1 MYAPGIFLTGLSSAI
16 LWKSFDSAKRPS
28 VRLITYGVTAAAFA
42 WTHYFAFF
50 TIAGQLLFAASH
62 LLTLARQGQTA
73 EAGRWLSGACWG
85 AGTFL
90 LLTAPLWP
98 LFFAQ
103 QRDVQELFWI
113 PPVTWDSVWRI
124 LVPWATGFDP
134 WPGDVYL
141 MVGWLCA
148 ALVLVWHADRL
159 AVFFLL
165 QAVVPWL
172 LAIGYSLITGRSI
185 LYDRYLSFA
194 CFAWVCFV
202 GISWSRMAMGMTK
215 LVVGVFFGSMTL
227 FAAIEYISKWPTER
241 PPHEAAATFLK
252 ENYQEG
258 DVCWVDWAP
267 EVNTLR
273 YYLAQEGMREPNVRC
288 RLTPHFGRGHVV
300 HQGSLSAYDLFTG
313 DFPEGK
319 RIWRCGPTAH
329 LTERTPP
336 GMVDSLRRTWE
347 GPKGSFYSIILF
359 EPPKK

>member
-1 MYAPGIFLTGLSSAI
+1 M
-16 LWKSFDSAKRPS
+16 
-28 VRLITYGVTAAAFA
+28 
-42 WTHYFAFF
+42 
-50 TIAGQLLFAASH
+50 
-62 LLTLARQGQTA
+62 
-73 EAGRWLSGACWG
+73 
-85 AGTFL
+85 